1 MATHSVK
8 MGIRSAGKWSL
19 QVLLF
24 KHLYRKNYRKNY
36 ALLFVEIYTV
46 DV

>member
-8 MGIRSAGKWSL
+8 MGIRSAGKWSF

-24 KHLYRKNYRKNY
+24 KHLYRKNY
-36 ALLFVEIYTV
+36 AVLFVEIYTV